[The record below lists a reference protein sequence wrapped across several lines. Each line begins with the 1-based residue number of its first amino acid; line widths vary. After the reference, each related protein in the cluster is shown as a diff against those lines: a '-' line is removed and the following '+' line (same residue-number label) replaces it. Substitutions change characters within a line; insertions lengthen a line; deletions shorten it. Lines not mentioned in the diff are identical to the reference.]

1 VFFNLIGDIMKTVKK
16 TELANAV
23 EISLPVSNKDAGY
36 KIAKHGEGSK
46 AIAQWVMDKNPDFP
60 AKVDDKLKSD
70 LYEGFALRSTEIV
83 GDTYFYMGDTG
94 MYIEIGNSVDSPE
107 KITPEILATKYKGKE
122 IIKMNPDISWSYTG
136 TEFGLLNNTKSDKY
150 NKPLHSVVSVAREKF
165 RKYASNALKDL
176 VDAAKK
182 IINKDVPRVRNGN
195 DNFEMAVK
203 KVFATLEKRA
213 KTAEKR
219 QSDSTANS
227 SRHAI
232 AVKAYWTAYNTK

>member
-1 VFFNLIGDIMKTVKK
+1 MVVKK
-16 TELANAV
+16 TVVAQAV
-23 EISLPVSNKDAGY
+23 EVSLPANLKDAGY

-46 AIAQWVMDKNPDFP
+46 TIAQWVMDKHPEFP
-60 AKVDDKLKSD
+60 AKIEETVKAK
-70 LYEGFALRSTEIV
+70 LYEGFALRSTELL

-176 VDAAKK
+176 VDAAKR
-182 IINKDVPRVRNGN
+182 IVNKDVPRTRNGN
-195 DNFEMAVK
+195 DNFTMAVE

>member
-1 VFFNLIGDIMKTVKK
+1 MVVKK
-16 TELANAV
+16 TMVAQAV
-23 EISLPVSNKDAGY
+23 ETSLPVSLKDAGY

-46 AIAQWVMDKNPDFP
+46 AIAQWVMEKHPEFP
-60 AKVDDKLKSD
+60 AKIEETVKSA
-70 LYEGFALRSTEIV
+70 LYEGFALRSTEII

-94 MYIEIGNSVDSPE
+94 MYIEIGNSEISPD

-122 IIKMNPDISWSYTG
+122 IIKMNPTIAWSYTG

-150 NKPLHSVVSVAREKF
+150 NKPLHTIVSVSREKF
-165 RKYASNALKDL
+165 RKYAHNALGDL
-176 VDAAKK
+176 INAAKRILNQDK
-182 IINKDVPRVRNGN
+182 PRVRNGN
-195 DNFEMAVK
+195 DSFIMAIE

-213 KTAEKR
+213 TTAEKR

-227 SRHAI
+227 AKHRV

>member
-1 VFFNLIGDIMKTVKK
+1 MVVKK
-16 TELANAV
+16 TNVAQAV
-23 EISLPVSNKDAGY
+23 EVLLPVSNKDAGY

-46 AIAQWVMDKNPDFP
+46 AIAQWVMEKHPEFP
-60 AKVDDKLKSD
+60 AKIEETVKSA
-70 LYEGFALRSTEIV
+70 LYDGFAQRSTEIV
-83 GDTYFYMGDTG
+83 GDTYFFMGDTG
-94 MYIEIGNSVDSPE
+94 MYLEIGNSVDSPE

-122 IIKMNPDISWSYTG
+122 IVKMNPTIAWSYTG

-150 NKPLHSVVSVAREKF
+150 NKPLHTIVSVSREKF
-165 RKYASNALKDL
+165 RKYAHNALDDL
-176 VDAAKK
+176 IKAAKR
-182 IINKDVPRVRNGN
+182 ILNKDAPRTRNGN
-195 DNFEMAVK
+195 DSFIMAVE
-203 KVFATLEKRA
+203 KVFGTLEKRA

>member
-1 VFFNLIGDIMKTVKK
+1 MVVKK
-16 TELANAV
+16 TMVAQAV
-23 EISLPVSNKDAGY
+23 ETSLPVNLKDAGY

-46 AIAQWVMDKNPDFP
+46 AIAQWVMEKHPEFP
-60 AKVDDKLKSD
+60 AKIEETVKSA
-70 LYEGFALRSTEIV
+70 LYEGFALRSTEII

-94 MYIEIGNSVDSPE
+94 MYIEIGNSEISPD

-122 IIKMNPDISWSYTG
+122 IIKMNPTIAWSYTG

-150 NKPLHSVVSVAREKF
+150 NKPLHTIVSVSREKF
-165 RKYASNALKDL
+165 RKYAHNALGDL
-176 VDAAKK
+176 INAAKRILNQDK
-182 IINKDVPRVRNGN
+182 PRVRNGN
-195 DNFEMAVK
+195 DSFIMAIE

-213 KTAEKR
+213 VTAEKR

-227 SRHAI
+227 SKHKV

>member
-1 VFFNLIGDIMKTVKK
+1 MKTVKK
-16 TELANAV
+16 TEVALAV
-23 EISLPVSNKDAGY
+23 EVSLPVSNKDAGY

-46 AIAQWVMDKNPDFP
+46 AIAQWVMDKNPEFP
-60 AKVDDKLKSD
+60 NKVEEKLKSD

-94 MYIEIGNSVDSPE
+94 MYIEIGNSITNPE
-107 KITPEILATKYKGKE
+107 KITPEILATKYKGKD
-122 IIKMNPDISWSYTG
+122 IIKMNPQIAWSYTG
-136 TEFGLLNNTKSDKY
+136 TEFGLLNNTKSDRY
-150 NKPLHSVVSVAREKF
+150 NKPLHTVVSVARTKF
-165 RKYASNALKDL
+165 RGYAHNAFNDLK
-176 VDAAKK
+176 DAAKK
-182 IINKDVPRVRNGN
+182 IINKDKPRVRNGN
-195 DNFEMAVK
+195 DNFTMAVE